1 MKVDSKLNFL
11 FVELFQSILEAEE
24 KSIIT
29 GEFQDITI
37 NDMHVIEAIGDGK
50 LKTSSE
56 VAKRLGVTMGTLT
69 KSIDGLVRKN
79 YVQRNRS
86 ESDKRLVLLSLLP
99 KGQRAFKKHADFHA
113 KMVDAAISQFE
124 PEETK
129 LLEKALGNLEQF
141 FVKQRNILENH
152 IIERKT
158 V

>member
-1 MKVDSKLNFL
+1 MKVDSKLNLL
-11 FVELFQSILEAEE
+11 FVELFQSILDAEE
-24 KSIIT
+24 KSVIT

-37 NDMHVIEAIGDGK
+37 NDIHVIEAIGEGS

-99 KGQRAFKKHADFHA
+99 KGHRAFKQHSNFHDE
-113 KMVDAAISQFE
+113 MVSAAISQFE

-141 FVKQRNILENH
+141 FVTQRNILENH